1 MQLTWVAD
9 VKDKLNAG
17 EAARDVATAE
27 LLLKNHQD
35 LCDDIRAHQDEYLP
49 ICQARC
55 AEFLNVYSFSLPSF
69 DSLAALAAKL
79 PRIAD
84 VRDKAQQL
92 DEERKALE
100 RGWQQKDD
108 FLRQTFDLQIFNKE
122 ADHIDA
128 ASSAHETFLEFA
140 DLGVRPSPPC

>member
-1 MQLTWVAD
+1 MAD
-9 VKDKLNAG
+9 VKEKLNAG

-27 LLLKNHQD
+27 LLLKSHQD
-35 LCDDIRAHQDEYLP
+35 LCDDIRAHQDEYVCDFILLFLDVN
-49 ICQARC
+49 ATLL
-55 AEFLNVYSFSLPSF
+55 EFSF

-79 PRIAD
+79 PKIKE
-84 VRDKAQQL
+84 VRDKAEQL

-122 ADHIDA
+122 GDHIDA
-128 ASSAHETFLEFA
+128 ASSSHETFLEFS
-140 DLGVRPSPPC
+140 DLGVRYRFSFVHVHRV